1 MPSHESPGSSAK
13 PFVLLGS
20 GFSKAVFSGMPTLP
34 ELSSMV
40 LQRLQQDPVILQP
53 FAGDLEQWLSFLST
67 DQPWLDDFENLSNRS
82 LFLRAS
88 SAVKE
93 VIDQSE
99 AGALAR
105 PYPSWLKRLVISWCA
120 EGATV
125 VTFNYDLLIERIT
138 TELRMTHSWAD
149 LYRMPLADRS
159 TSFRSGG
166 MFARATP
173 PGSVL
178 RLLKLHGSTNWGY
191 AGMNTTTGDAIYLME
206 SDMSWSTPE
215 RTKPPLPRHE
225 GLYDDLKPMIVPP
238 TGTKNLYYSSS
249 GLRAQWRKAREALRN
264 ASSVTLF
271 GYSFP
276 ATDLA
281 ARHFFAGNVPSVP
294 ITVVD
299 RNPDVEAS
307 VVGLA
312 GSNPRVSSFS
322 GDNAIERYVSRACGD
337 VLQWDAEHDDG
348 GFVPWMEING
358 LKRTASGDGIDSWD
372 EAKVKAGSLAL
383 EELASLN
390 LNAHEFQT
398 DADKAHWP
406 ELNMAYRRR

>member
-1 MPSHESPGSSAK
+1 
-13 PFVLLGS
+13 
-20 GFSKAVFSGMPTLP
+20 
-34 ELSSMV
+34 MV
-40 LQRLQQDPVILQP
+40 LQRLQLDPNVLQP
-53 FAGDLEQWLSFLST
+53 FAGDLEQWLSFLSA

-93 VIDQSE
+93 AIDQSE

-105 PYPSWLKRLVISWCA
+105 PYPAWLKRLVISWCA

-138 TELRMTHSWAD
+138 TELGMTHSWAD

-178 RLLKLHGSTNWGY
+178 RMLKLHGSTNWGY

-206 SDMSWSTPE
+206 SDMRWSGPQ
-215 RTKPPLPRHE
+215 RIRRPLPRHE

-264 ASSVTLF
+264 ASSVTLV

-281 ARHFFAGNVPSVP
+281 ARHFFAGNVPKVP

-299 RNPDVEAS
+299 RNPHVGAS

-312 GSNPRVSSFS
+312 GSNPRVSNFS
-322 GDNAIERYVSRACGD
+322 GDDAVERYVSSACGD
-337 VLQWDAEHDDG
+337 VLQWDADHDNA
-348 GFVPWMEING
+348 GFVPWMELNG
-358 LKRTASGDGIDSWD
+358 VKRTAPGDKIHSWD
-372 EAKVKAGSLAL
+372 DAKVMAGSLAL
-383 EELASLN
+383 KELASLN
-390 LNAHEFQT
+390 LNAHEFHM
-398 DADKAHWP
+398 DEDKAHWP
-406 ELNMAYRRR
+406 ALNTAYRRRSASATTGSE